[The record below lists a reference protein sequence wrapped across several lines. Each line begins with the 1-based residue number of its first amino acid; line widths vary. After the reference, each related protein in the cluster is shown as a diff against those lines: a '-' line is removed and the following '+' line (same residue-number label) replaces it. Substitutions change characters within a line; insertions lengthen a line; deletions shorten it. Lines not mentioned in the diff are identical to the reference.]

1 MPNGMTKALL
11 TDIGTEELAHLEIV
25 GTLVRQLAKNASD
38 KEIAASP
45 LGAYFMNHGR
55 SVYPADATGVP
66 FDAMAIASTG
76 DPIGDLTEDL
86 AADGT
91 TAYVQHRSVK

>member
-38 KEIAASP
+38 KEIA
-45 LGAYFMNHGR
+45 
-55 SVYPADATGVP
+55 
-66 FDAMAIASTG
+66 STG
-76 DPIGDLTEDL
+76 QDVG
-86 AADGT
+86 
-91 TAYVQHRSVK
+91 V